1 LIFCYL
7 RFYTYCHGGEITA
20 VDVTGG
26 WGVLVT
32 DNNVLVWNIQE
43 DPDRD
48 ALMLVPVQR
57 TGSGLWLSMNWR
69 LYDLA
74 SGTNMLDME
83 TAEELGS
90 YWLDQ
95 SITGAHV

>member
-1 LIFCYL
+1 MGCASD
-7 RFYTYCHGGEITA
+7 R
-20 VDVTGG
+20 DK
-26 WGVLVT
+26 
-32 DNNVLVWNIQE
+32 NVLVWNIQE

-48 ALMLVPVQR
+48 ALMLVHVQR
-57 TGSGLWLSMNWR
+57 TGSRLWLSMTWR